1 MTYSKKRL
9 VWFGGILAMGILLSG
24 CGKADPTEL
33 VETPSILTNVY
44 TGTPITPPEHCEIK
58 NYLGSIDGAYAFQCW
73 YEDVT
78 GEEGTPDFRAVTKDI
93 LYMLPIDADGTIH
106 AEEASEKVVREKTV
120 DGGYM
125 SFDDRFT
132 KVLAY
137 PGGCITIARVW
148 TGSDTTIS
156 ITMEE
161 NDGTTR
167 TIDDLTT
174 VTDMRERDLTNLTA
188 VCDSTGR
195 LYLRGEA
202 DLWIIA
208 PDLTPETK
216 IETEEYYYDLVL
228 APDDTVYA
236 SWMDYTTESMTLYPI
251 DRVHGEIGNAVEIPA
266 SAHANGFFFGDGYD
280 LYYYNEVGVYGY
292 SAETE
297 SPDFLL
303 SFLNSNIPSAI
314 CDLAYIDETHFLIG
328 YTDEVTAENV
338 YGIYEKS
345 ADVDLADMT
354 VLDVAGISVSRD
366 LVAAI
371 VRFNQEYAVEKIRV
385 TLNDY
390 SRFDSMENPN
400 GGADRLGM
408 DLVTGIYHPDM
419 VTGTM
424 EDSGYVAILDAGLC
438 TDLMVLM
445 KADPTYDER
454 DLFGCVKNFF
464 TIDGKLAALPKEI
477 KFTTLIANREYVGSR
492 TDWTIAEMLDV
503 NDRLPEGV
511 LLMKNL
517 GQDNVAWRLMGSQ
530 GYVSYIDGNKTSFT
544 GKTFL
549 RYLAFLQ
556 TLQPEAPAYVYDRNA
571 NAYAEY
577 QNGTVVASIFS
588 YYDMFDFFEER
599 VYFHDDTVR
608 IGYPGVSG
616 ERFANTIPLYSITE
630 SSAKK
635 DAAWMFL
642 KYITTYDEPDFDDI
656 ISTSAVSIP
665 LTHSAFRSVVDK
677 QKGFAIFAFYNGSG
691 FSHGKSN
698 NMLDHYETARGEMIR
713 GRDVDWEELEDYLD
727 HVGESVT
734 GTYLPDE
741 VTALIEEEI
750 SIYLAGNGTAE
761 EAAAR
766 IDNRVKLY
774 MAEKGKS

>member
-9 VWFGGILAMGILLSG
+9 VWLGGILAMGILLSG

-44 TGTPITPPEHCEIK
+44 TGIPIVPPEHCEIRG
-58 NYLGSIDGAYAFQCW
+58 YLGTIDGAHTFQCW

-93 LYMLPIDADGTIH
+93 LYMLPIDADGMIH

-132 KVLAY
+132 KLLAY

-400 GGADRLGM
+400 GGAQRLGM

-419 VTGTM
+419 VTSTM
-424 EDSGYVAILDAGLC
+424 EDIGYVAILDAGLC

-445 KADPTYDER
+445 KADPDYDER
-454 DLFGCVKNFF
+454 ELFGCVKNFF
-464 TIDGKLAALPKEI
+464 TIDGKLAALPSNI
-477 KFTTLIANREYVGSR
+477 RFVTLIANREYVGKR
-492 TDWTIAEMLDV
+492 KDWTIEEMLDV

-511 LLMKNL
+511 SLMKDL
-517 GQDNVAWRLMGSQ
+517 GQDNVSWKLMGSQ
-530 GYVSYIDGNKTSFT
+530 GYATYIDGDKSRFAE
-544 GKTFL
+544 KTFL
-549 RYLAFLQ
+549 RYLRFLD
-556 TLQPEAPAYVYDRNA
+556 TLQPESPAYVYDRNA
-571 NAYAEY
+571 NMYEEY
-577 QNGTVVASIFS
+577 QNGTAVAATNG
-588 YYDMFDFFEER
+588 YNTMLDFLLER
-599 VYFHDDTVR
+599 VYFHDDTVC
-608 IGYPGVSG
+608 IGYPGKAG
-616 ERFANTIPLYSITE
+616 EQFSTLVNLYSIME

-635 DAAWMFL
+635 DAAWTFL
-642 KYITTYDEPDFDDI
+642 KYITKYEPDPDDI
-656 ISTSAVSIP
+656 WRMNIP
-665 LTHSAFRSVVDK
+665 LTHTAFRDLADKLQNTAVV
-677 QKGFAIFAFYNGSG
+677 AYYNGSY
-691 FSHGKSN
+691 SYGKSSD
-698 NMLDHYETARGEMIR
+698 LRASDGTVRGEKI
-713 GRDVDWEELEDYLD
+713 GGSDVDWDEAEAYLD
-727 HVGESVT
+727 RVGAPVT
-734 GTYLPDE
+734 GTYLPAE
-741 VTALIEEEI
+741 VTSLIEDEI
-750 SIYLAGNGTAE
+750 SAYLAGNGTAE

-766 IDNRVKLY
+766 IDNRVQLY
-774 MAEKGKS
+774 LAEKGKS

>member
-1 MTYSKKRL
+1 MKRQKRCIGAL
-9 VWFGGILAMGILLSG
+9 CGVLAVEMLFSG
-24 CGKADPTEL
+24 CGKKESVAL

-58 NYLGSIDGAYAFQCW
+58 NYLGSSDGAYAFQCW

-78 GEEGTPDFRAVTKDI
+78 GEEGNPDFHAVTKAI
-93 LYMLPIDADGTIH
+93 LYTLPIDADGTIH
-106 AEEASEKVVREKTV
+106 AEEASEKIVREKTV

-125 SFDDRFT
+125 NFNDRFT

-167 TIDDLTT
+167 TIGDLAA
-174 VTDMRERDLTNLTA
+174 VTDMRERDLTNLAA

-408 DLVTGIYHPDM
+408 DLVTGIYHPDL

-438 TDLMVLM
+438 ADLMALM
-445 KADPTYDER
+445 KSDPDYDER
-454 DLFGCVKNFF
+454 ALRLCE
-464 TIDGKLAALPKEI
+464 KLLYHRRQARSASVQYPVRDPD
-477 KFTTLIANREYVGSR
+477 RESGIR
-492 TDWTIAEMLDV
+492 RQAQRLD
-503 NDRLPEGV
+503 DR
-511 LLMKNL
+511 
-517 GQDNVAWRLMGSQ
+517 
-530 GYVSYIDGNKTSFT
+530 
-544 GKTFL
+544 
-549 RYLAFLQ
+549 
-556 TLQPEAPAYVYDRNA
+556 RNA
-571 NAYAEY
+571 GCKRPPAGRCVPHEGSGAG
-577 QNGTVVASIFS
+577 QRVVEAHGF
-588 YYDMFDFFEER
+588 
-599 VYFHDDTVR
+599 
-608 IGYPGVSG
+608 PGLRDLHRRGQVALCR
-616 ERFANTIPLYSITE
+616 ENLP
-630 SSAKK
+630 
-635 DAAWMFL
+635 
-642 KYITTYDEPDFDDI
+642 
-656 ISTSAVSIP
+656 AVSP
-665 LTHSAFRSVVDK
+665 
-677 QKGFAIFAFYNGSG
+677 
-691 FSHGKSN
+691 FSRYPPAG
-698 NMLDHYETARGEMIR
+698 
-713 GRDVDWEELEDYLD
+713 
-727 HVGESVT
+727 
-734 GTYLPDE
+734 
-741 VTALIEEEI
+741 I
-750 SIYLAGNGTAE
+750 S
-761 EAAAR
+761 
-766 IDNRVKLY
+766 RVRV
-774 MAEKGKS
+774 

>member
-9 VWFGGILAMGILLSG
+9 VWLGGILAMGILLSG

-44 TGTPITPPEHCEIK
+44 TGIPIVPPEHCEIRG
-58 NYLGSIDGAYAFQCW
+58 YLGTIDGAHTFQCW
-73 YEDVT
+73 YEDMT
-78 GEEGTPDFRAVTKDI
+78 GEEGDPDFHAVIKDL
-93 LYMLPIDADGTIH
+93 LYTLPI
-106 AEEASEKVVREKTV
+106 AEQESASGKVLREKII
-120 DGGYM
+120 DGGYLN
-125 SFDDRFT
+125 DNDRHT
-132 KVLAY
+132 KLLAY
-137 PGGCITIARVW
+137 PGGCITIARE
-148 TGSDTTIS
+148 SINENTTIS
-156 ITMEE
+156 ITAME
-161 NDGTTR
+161 NDGTTHV
-167 TIDDLTT
+167 INDLAV
-174 VTDMRERDLTNLTA
+174 VTDMRDRDLMNLGA
-188 VCDSTGR
+188 ICDSTGR
-195 LYLRGEA
+195 LYLMGMA
-202 DLWIIA
+202 DLWIFA
-208 PDLTPETK
+208 PDLTLETK
-216 IETEEYYYDLVL
+216 IELQESGKLL
-228 APDDTVYA
+228 ISPDDTVYISRRDFVA
-236 SWMDYTTESMTLYPI
+236 SSMVLYPI
-251 DRVHGEIGNAVEIPA
+251 DRVHGKIDSAVKIPA
-266 SAHANGFFFGDGYD
+266 SAHANGFFFGEEYE
-280 LYYYNEVGVYGY
+280 LYYYNESGVYGW
-292 SAETE
+292 SADREVPE
-297 SPDFLL
+297 FLL
-303 SFLNSNIPSAI
+303 SFLNSNVPSAI
-314 CDLAYIDETHFLIG
+314 CDIAYIDETHFLIG
-328 YTDEVTAENV
+328 YTDAGTNKNV

-354 VLDVAGISVSRD
+354 VIDIAGISISRE
-366 LVAAI
+366 LIAAS
-371 VRFNQEYAVEKIRV
+371 VRFNQEYAVQKIRV

-419 VTGTM
+419 VTGTL
-424 EDSGYVAILDAGLC
+424 EDSGYVAILESGLC
-438 TDLMVLM
+438 TDLMKLM
-445 KADPTYDER
+445 KTDPAYDER

-511 LLMKNL
+511 SLMKDL
-517 GQDNVAWRLMGSQ
+517 GQDNVAWKLMGSQ

-571 NAYAEY
+571 NVYEEY
-577 QNGTVVASIFS
+577 QNGTVVASIFN

-608 IGYPGVSG
+608 IGYPGASG
-616 ERFANTIPLYSITE
+616 EQFSDVLPLYSIME

-635 DAAWMFL
+635 DAAWTFL
-642 KYITTYDEPDFDDI
+642 KYITTYDEPDSDDI
-656 ISTSAVSIP
+656 ISASAVSIP

-677 QKGFAIFAFYNGSG
+677 RKGFATFAYYNGSG

-713 GRDVDWEELEDYLD
+713 GRDVDWEEAENYLD

-774 MAEKGKS
+774 LAEKGKS

>member
-9 VWFGGILAMGILLSG
+9 VWLGGILAMGILLSG

-195 LYLRGEA
+195 LYLMGMA
-202 DLWIIA
+202 DLWIFA
-208 PDLTPETK
+208 PDLTLETK
-216 IETEEYYYDLVL
+216 IELQESGKLL
-228 APDDTVYA
+228 ISPDDTVYISRRDFVA
-236 SWMDYTTESMTLYPI
+236 SSMVLYPI
-251 DRVHGEIGNAVEIPA
+251 DRVHGKIDSAVKIPA
-266 SAHANGFFFGDGYD
+266 SAHANGFFFGEEYE
-280 LYYYNEVGVYGY
+280 LYYYNESGVYGW
-292 SAETE
+292 SADREVPE
-297 SPDFLL
+297 FLL
-303 SFLNSNIPSAI
+303 SFLNSNVPSTI
-314 CDLAYIDETHFLIG
+314 CDIAYIDETHFLIG
-328 YTDEVTAENV
+328 YTDAGTNKNV

-354 VLDVAGISVSRD
+354 VIDLAGISISRE
-366 LVAAI
+366 LIAAS
-371 VRFNQEYAVEKIRV
+371 VRFNQEYAVQKIRV

-390 SRFDSMENPN
+390 SRFDSAENPN
-400 GGADRLGM
+400 GGAQRLGM

-419 VTGTM
+419 VTGTL
-424 EDSGYVAILDAGLC
+424 EDSGYVAILESGLC
-438 TDLMVLM
+438 TDLMKLM
-445 KADPTYDER
+445 KTDPVYDER

-464 TIDGKLAALPKEI
+464 TIDGKLAAFPKEI

-503 NDRLPEGV
+503 NDRLPEGM

-517 GQDNVAWRLMGSQ
+517 GQDNAAWKLMGSQ

-616 ERFANTIPLYSITE
+616 EQFSDAIPLYSITE

-635 DAAWMFL
+635 DAAWTFL
-642 KYITTYDEPDFDDI
+642 KYITAYDEPDFDDI
-656 ISTSAVSIP
+656 MITSALSIP
-665 LTHSAFRSVVDK
+665 LTRTAFRSVVDK
-677 QKGFAIFAFYNGSG
+677 LKGFATFAFYNGGG

-727 HVGESVT
+727 RVGESVT

-766 IDNRVKLY
+766 IDNRVQLY
-774 MAEKGKS
+774 LAEKGKS